1 VYYIVVYD
9 IGEERVQKMLK
20 LMRQYLE
27 HVQNSVFEGHL
38 TRAQVAELKSKAE
51 RIMSKQYDSVIFYAI
66 KDPKWLEKDVLG
78 IEKRGSGQMI

>member
-1 VYYIVVYD
+1 
-9 IGEERVQKMLK
+9 MLK

-38 TRAQVAELKSKAE
+38 TKAQLAELKAKAE
-51 RIMSKQYDSVIFYAI
+51 KIMSKQYDGIIFYSV
-66 KDPKWLEKDVLG
+66 KDPKWLERDVLG